1 MSARPNTVLAVVAGL
16 VVTLAVVAAVVSGA
30 RERPELDPTTPEGT
44 VQLFLTAIFDGDQD
58 AAADHLDPGLGCE
71 PPFEAYLPPGARIDV
86 VSTSTE
92 GDEARVVVDVVE
104 RTGGLVPDEWTHR
117 QAYDLTADGDG
128 WLLTGDP
135 WPVFCEKGW

>member
-1 MSARPNTVLAVVAGL
+1 MSARPNVVLAVVAGL

-30 RERPELDPTTPEGT
+30 REHPELDPTTPEGA
-44 VQLFLTAIFDGDQD
+44 VQIFLTAVFDGDED
-58 AAADHLDPGLGCE
+58 AAAGHLDPDLGCE
-71 PPFEAYLPPGARIDV
+71 PPFDVYLPTGARIDV

-92 GDEARVVVDVVE
+92 GDEAHVVVDVVE

-128 WLLTGDP
+128 WLLTGAP
-135 WPVFCEKGW
+135 WPVSCEKGW